1 MKLEILSSKKVRE
14 IHQLLKDRFGFD
26 RRLDYNFSKSGKG
39 RIWVYSKEVDK
50 IRLEDL
56 NVEAVGLYFCFKEK
70 KGLRLSIEG
79 AQLIGKYAEKNVVE
93 LDEEQVQRWIRGFD
107 LRVKERLENGYVI
120 LKSGKDIIGCGKYK
134 DGKLLN
140 IVRKGRRIKK
150 L

>member
-1 MKLEILSSKKVRE
+1 MKLEILSGKKIRE
-14 IHQLLKDRFGFD
+14 IHQMLKHRFGFD

-50 IRLEDL
+50 IRLKDL
-56 NVEAVGLYFCFKEK
+56 NVEAIGLYFCFREMN
-70 KGLRLSIEG
+70 GLRLSIEG
-79 AQLIGKYAEKNVVE
+79 AQLIGKYAKKNVIE

-107 LRVKERLENGYVI
+107 LDVEEKLENGYVI
-120 LKSGKDIIGCGKYK
+120 LKFGKDIIGCGKYK
-134 DGKLLN
+134 NGKLLN